1 MIKSFK
7 HKGLELFFVT
17 GKKSGILPSHSER
30 LGRQLFRLNES
41 RRWEEMNIPG
51 WKLHV
56 LSGKFANHYSITVSG
71 NWRVTFKFEGE
82 DAILV
87 DYQDYH

>member
-7 HKGLELFFVT
+7 YKGLELFFVT
-17 GKKSGILPSHSER
+17 GKKSGIQPSHAER
-30 LGRQLFRLNES
+30 LRRQLFRLNES
-41 RRWEEMNIPG
+41 KAWEDMNIPG

-56 LSGKFANHYSITVSG
+56 LSGRLANHYSVSVSG

>member
-1 MIKSFK
+1 MIKSFR
-7 HKGLELFFVT
+7 HKGLELFFNT
-17 GKKSGILPSHSER
+17 GKKSGIQPSHAER
-30 LGRQLFRLNES
+30 LGRQLSRLNEA
-41 RRWEEMNIPG
+41 RTWEDMNIPG
-51 WKLHV
+51 WKLHL
-56 LSGKFANHYSITVSG
+56 LSGNLVKHYSVSVSG